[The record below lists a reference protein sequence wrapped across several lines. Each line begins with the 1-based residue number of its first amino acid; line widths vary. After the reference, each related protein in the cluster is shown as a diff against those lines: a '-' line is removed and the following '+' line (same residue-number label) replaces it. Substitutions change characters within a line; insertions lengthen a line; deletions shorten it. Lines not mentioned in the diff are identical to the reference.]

1 MTFAK
6 KILITSSDIFAISS
20 QKQFEKIALKVFRF
34 QYENNLVYQE
44 FCDFLKTDPHKVKSL
59 QQIPFLPIQ
68 FFKSHEVVSNTNP
81 IQETFTSSGTTSPV
95 AHKGGN
101 LDKKVIPITS
111 KHLVTDVTLYEESYR
126 KGFSEFYGNI
136 EDYVVL
142 ALLPSYLEREGSS
155 LIYMVKDLIELSNH
169 PESGFYLHNHDE
181 LIAKLIALDLAGQN
195 VILIG
200 VTFALLDLIETFN
213 EKSSFLDKKK
223 KVRDDLGQTT
233 ELSEKK
239 HSFQL
244 QHTII
249 METGGMKG
257 KRKEMIR
264 EELHEQ
270 LCKGFGVSAIH
281 SEYGMTELLSQAYS
295 LGNGV
300 FECPSWMQIL
310 VRDTE
315 DALTYIPDGKT
326 GGINVIDLA
335 NINSCSFIAT
345 QDLGKK
351 NPNNS
356 FEVLGRFDNSDIRGC
371 NLMVL

>member
-1 MTFAK
+1 M
-6 KILITSSDIFAISS
+6 ITATDIFTISN

-34 QYENNLVYQE
+34 QHENNLVYRE
-44 FCDFLKTDPHKVKSL
+44 FCDFLKVDVQKVKSL

-68 FFKSHEVVSNTNP
+68 FFKSHTVVSNTHP
-81 IQETFTSSGTTSPV
+81 VQTTFTSSGTT
-95 AHKGGN
+95 GM
-101 LDKKVIPITS
+101 ITS

-126 KGFSEFYGNI
+126 KGFAEFYGNI
-136 EDYVVL
+136 ENYVIL

-155 LIYMVKDLIELSNH
+155 LIYMVEDLIQLSNH
-169 PESGFYLHNHDE
+169 PESGFYLHNHED
-181 LIAKLIALDLAGQN
+181 LIKKLIELDQSGQN
-195 VILIG
+195 IILIG
-200 VTFALLDLIETFN
+200 VTYALLDLI
-213 EKSSFLDKKK
+213 DKQKF
-223 KVRDDLGQTT
+223 
-233 ELSEKK
+233 EL
-239 HSFQL
+239 QN
-244 QHTII
+244 TII

-264 EELHEQ
+264 EELHKQ
-270 LCKGFGVSAIH
+270 LCDGFGVSSIH

-295 LGNGV
+295 LGEGI

-310 VRDTE
+310 IRDTE
-315 DALTYIPDGKT
+315 DALTYIPQGKT

-351 NPNNS
+351 YPNNS

-371 NLMVL
+371 NLMIV

>member
-1 MTFAK
+1 MIPAT
-6 KILITSSDIFAISS
+6 TIFSISS

-34 QYENNLVYQE
+34 QYESNLVYHE
-44 FCDFLKTDPHKVKSL
+44 FCVFLKTDPHKVKSL
-59 QQIPFLPIQ
+59 SQIPFLPIQ
-68 FFKSHEVVSNTNP
+68 FFKSHQVVSNTDAVE
-81 IQETFTSSGTTSPV
+81 ETFTSSGTT
-95 AHKGGN
+95 GM
-101 LDKKVIPITS
+101 ITS
-111 KHLVTDVTLYEESYR
+111 KHLVTDASLYEESYR
-126 KGFSEFYGNI
+126 KGFSQFYGNI
-136 EDYVVL
+136 EDYVIL

-155 LIYMVKDLIELSNH
+155 LIYMVEDLITLSNH

-181 LIAKLIALDLAGQN
+181 LIAKLTALDQAGQN

-200 VTFALLDLIETFN
+200 VTYALLDLIE
-213 EKSSFLDKKK
+213 
-223 KVRDDLGQTT
+223 
-233 ELSEKK
+233 K
-239 HSFQL
+239 HSFHL
-244 QHTII
+244 QNTVI

-264 EELHEQ
+264 EELHKQ

-310 VRDTE
+310 IRDTE
-315 DALTYIPDGKT
+315 DALTYIQDGKT
-326 GGINVIDLA
+326 GGINIIDLA

-371 NLMVL
+371 NLMVI